1 MNNFNDE
8 IYWILSAAEPV
19 GINTSDTVD
28 KILNVA
34 KVYYQNGNESEKKAI
49 VDKIEHLKKEPKIT
63 FPENYLQII
72 S

>member
-1 MNNFNDE
+1 MKSFNDE
-8 IYWILSAAEPV
+8 IYWVLSAAEPV
-19 GINTSDTVD
+19 GINTSDTVE

-34 KVYYQNGNESEKKAI
+34 KNHYQNGNESEKKAVI
-49 VDKIEHLKKEPKIT
+49 DKIESLKKEPLIT